1 VPALEAKTT
10 DQAGNGKVPTM
21 REALAAHRDKPQC
34 AGCHKMMDP
43 IGFALEP
50 FDAVGHARTADQSG
64 QLINA
69 KDVMYDGTPVDGP
82 AGVRNFVLKY
92 KDQYVQNVTANLL
105 TYALGRGVEY
115 DDMPTVRRIV
125 HGSASDD
132 YKLKTIIEAITA
144 SDIFQMNVAPGGDGD
159 KDKGNGTGV
168 PAQSGT
174 ASTTPAVHHPPGG

>member
-1 VPALEAKTT
+1 MPALDAKTT

-21 REALAAHRDKPQC
+21 HEALAAHRDKPQC

-50 FDAVGHARTADQSG
+50 FDAVGHTRTVDQSG

-69 KDVMYDGTPVDGP
+69 KDVMYDGTAVDGV
-82 AGVRNFVLKY
+82 AGVRTWVLKY

-115 DDMPTVRRIV
+115 DDMPTVRKIV
-125 HGSASDD
+125 RDAAPENYRFSA
-132 YKLKTIIEAITA
+132 I
-144 SDIFQMNVAPGGDGD
+144 V
-159 KDKGNGTGV
+159 NGIV
-168 PAQSGT
+168 NSPAFRMRRAQSPAAPAPVT
-174 ASTTPAVHHPPGG
+174 VASAERQ